1 MLTSGFTNT
10 PLTKFLL
17 IYTIASSIA
26 LSIFDIKH
34 LASIHVSP
42 HFWPYAQFWRALFWQ
57 IAGFTNSTE
66 ALFAAMLVYHLR
78 VVERAWGKRKMATFL
93 ITTLP
98 YTTLLPPLLLTLVA
112 RPLSLNNLNY
122 LPSGPTATI
131 FAMLA
136 QYHATIP
143 YVYRYRIGTTAASST
158 TTNPGPNDTAPT
170 PKPTP
175 KGLTLLFSDKSTTY
189 LVAAQL
195 ALSQFPAMLLPS
207 AVGWIVG
214 MAWRA
219 ELLPGLSP
227 SATGFRVPAWI
238 VGERERR
245 SGAANGSAAERERY
259 EDLRRRLEGEA
270 AASSS
275 GLDGGSGRRRNVGDG
290 EEGGSRQGN
299 GGLMERLRGAW

>member
-10 PLTKFLL
+10 PLTKSLL

-26 LSIFDIKH
+26 LSILDIKH
-34 LASIHVSP
+34 LGAIHVSP
-42 HFWPYAQFWRALFWQ
+42 HFWPYAQFWRALLWQ
-57 IAGFTNSTE
+57 IVGFSNSTE
-66 ALFAAMLVYHLR
+66 ALFAAMLVYHVR
-78 VVERAWGKRKMATFL
+78 VIERAWGKRKMATFL
-93 ITTLP
+93 LTTLP

-112 RPLSLNNLNY
+112 RPLSLNTLNY
-122 LPSGPTATI
+122 LPSGPTAMV
-131 FAMLA
+131 FALLA
-136 QYHATIP
+136 QYYATIP
-143 YVYRYRIGTTAASST
+143 HVYRYRVGTTASSNTRAPDT
-158 TTNPGPNDTAPT
+158 TTPTA
-170 PKPTP
+170 KPTP
-175 KGLTLLFSDKSTTY
+175 KGLTLLLSDKSTTY

-214 MAWRA
+214 IAWRA

-227 SATGFRVPAWI
+227 SATGFRVPAWM

-245 SGAANGSAAERERY
+245 SGVANGSAAERERY

-275 GLDGGSGRRRNVGDG
+275 GLESGSGRRRNV
-290 EEGGSRQGN
+290 N
-299 GGLMERLRGAW
+299 GGGEGEGRQENGGFMERLRGAW